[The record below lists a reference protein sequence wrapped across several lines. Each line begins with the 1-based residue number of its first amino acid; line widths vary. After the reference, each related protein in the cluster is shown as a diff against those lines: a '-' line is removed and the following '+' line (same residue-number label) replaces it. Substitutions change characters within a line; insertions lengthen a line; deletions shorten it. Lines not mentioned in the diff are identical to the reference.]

1 VAYNLIEVRSMD
13 IAELKRTHK
22 DEWVLAEVLEVDE
35 EGGPKRGKLIKHS
48 KDRDKIYRELS
59 NVEEGKHICT
69 LYTGEIPKE
78 GYAVAFHSHG

>member
-1 VAYNLIEVRSMD
+1 MRPGIGA
-13 IAELKRTHK
+13 
-22 DEWVLAEVLEVDE
+22 
-35 EGGPKRGKLIKHS
+35 GGYSTKQ
-48 KDRDKIYRELS
+48 S